1 MAESEAA
8 APAIGIDLGT
18 TNSCVSVWENGR
30 VVVIPNS
37 ESQYTTPSYVTFE
50 GSNCIV
56 GIEAKKK
63 VLSAPLQTIYDI
75 KRIIGRRYNDPNVQQ
90 DIQLL
95 SYNVVEDKEMPRV
108 EVQFNGE
115 RKLYAPEEISS
126 FVLTKMKESAEEYL
140 GKTVKDAVITVPAHF
155 NDLQRKATIDAAQ
168 IAGLN
173 VLLLISEPTA
183 AANAYGYHNGITTK
197 RNMLVFDLGGGNFDV
212 SILTIHQKACKVIA
226 TGGDTHLGGED
237 FDKRMFDYVLN
248 KIKTQDERLQ
258 LNASA
263 LQRLRMAC
271 EEAKRELSK
280 KNEAS
285 IDIVSFYPDGK
296 NFNTKI
302 DQATF
307 NDLNEDLFEKTIQTV
322 RKTLDDAKLKKGQI
336 DGILLV
342 GGSSKIPKIRALL
355 VDFFDGKSLTTN
367 INADEA
373 IACGA
378 AIHAAVLQCKLSGF
392 DLLDATPL
400 SLGIELHDGTMSFL
414 IERNTIFPI
423 CHAKRFTTV
432 IDNQIKIAFQIYQ
445 GESKLTKE
453 NFRLGELCLDG
464 IEPAEKGKEKV
475 NVSFNIDI
483 NGILKVIAS
492 YRKENGEIL
501 QKECIVNRSGRLS
514 KDEIKRMVD
523 EATQRRLQDILKKE
537 AIAAKIELKTFCLKV
552 VKKNSNLTGMDLL
565 RDRCNQTLEWL
576 EAPEKTTG
584 DYVQCLQMLKASYE
598 AINIASTAGKPGNSQ
613 DVDVCAETSVS
624 VQHN

>member
-1 MAESEAA
+1 
-8 APAIGIDLGT
+8 
-18 TNSCVSVWENGR
+18 
-30 VVVIPNS
+30 
-37 ESQYTTPSYVTFE
+37 
-50 GSNCIV
+50 
-56 GIEAKKK
+56 
-63 VLSAPLQTIYDI
+63 
-75 KRIIGRRYNDPNVQQ
+75 
-90 DIQLL
+90 
-95 SYNVVEDKEMPRV
+95 
-108 EVQFNGE
+108 
-115 RKLYAPEEISS
+115 
-126 FVLTKMKESAEEYL
+126 
-140 GKTVKDAVITVPAHF
+140 
-155 NDLQRKATIDAAQ
+155 
-168 IAGLN
+168 
-173 VLLLISEPTA
+173 
-183 AANAYGYHNGITTK
+183 
-197 RNMLVFDLGGGNFDV
+197 MLVFDLGGGNFDV